1 MTPPMTAPR
10 LGEELPD
17 GSSSSE
23 ELLIASVEELCVM
36 SAVLDAVSLDL
47 TVDVCDVSPVL
58 NSLDSDVVVMSI
70 VGVI

>member
-1 MTPPMTAPR
+1 MTPPMTAPI

-36 SAVLDAVSLDL
+36 SAVLDAVSLEV
-47 TVDVCDVSPVL
+47 TVDVSDVL
-58 NSLDSDVVVMSI
+58 NLLDSDVVVMPI